1 MSALAAR
8 RAPATRRSARWV
20 GSVLAAVAFGLAG
33 GGNATAEVTGAAD
46 DLRTGWYPDEP
57 SLAPGQITKEHFKQ
71 VFEDKL
77 EGQIYAQP
85 LTANGTLLV
94 VTEENW
100 AYGLDPTT
108 GSVRWKRQFGTSVEA
123 GEAPGAPIKCTDL
136 EPRVGITGTPVIDT
150 EHNVAYFVS
159 NRYVSGSS
167 GAIAWY
173 MHAIELSSGNELANF
188 PVQITGEAQNL
199 TPETAQ
205 FEPVQLLQRPALL
218 MMNGVVYAG
227 FGSHCDNTPYEGWI
241 VGVSAATGQVVTK
254 WATSAAHGGSIW
266 QSGGGLV
273 SDGPGQI
280 LFSTG
285 NDAGEPGVWDPP
297 EGSGKQSPPPEGKL
311 GEAVVRVEAQAGGAL
326 ATKDYFSPFN
336 SQLLDEQDL
345 DLGSAAPVGL
355 PSPYFGTS
363 KVPHLLVQE
372 SKTGS
377 VYLLDRDGLGGR
389 AKEANNVVQELGPY
403 SGVWGAAAVW
413 PGEGG
418 YVAVP
423 TPNLR
428 FFKYGESAGTPALSE
443 VAKTPDEAS
452 FGSGSP
458 IVTSNGTNSGSGV
471 LWITWCPPQGCQ
483 EAELR
488 AYHPTSTG
496 EPEPFWAAKV
506 GYATKFS
513 RPDASGGRVYVG
525 NREGAVIGFGP
536 ASSSEPPPAVRRV
549 SPPRGP
555 IAGRTTVSIS
565 GSNLTAATAVTFGST
580 GAASFT
586 VNSAT
591 SITAVSPPETAGRV
605 DVTVT
610 TPSGTS
616 AISRRDRFR
625 FVKHR

>member
-1 MSALAAR
+1 VVGVIAAAMFALAGSGSALA
-8 RAPATRRSARWV
+8 
-20 GSVLAAVAFGLAG
+20 
-33 GGNATAEVTGAAD
+33 AEVTGAAD
-46 DLRTGWYPDEP
+46 NLRTGWYPDEP
-57 SLAPGQITKEHFKQ
+57 SLAPAQITKERFKQ
-71 VFEDKL
+71 VFEDRL

-100 AYGLDPTT
+100 AYGLDPAS
-108 GSVRWKRQFGTSVEA
+108 GSVRWKKQFGTAVEA
-123 GEAPGAPIKCTDL
+123 GETPQATIKCSDL

-159 NRYVSGSS
+159 NRYLSGNS
-167 GAIAWY
+167 GPIGWY
-173 MHAIELSSGNELANF
+173 MHAIELSSGNELPNF

-199 TPETAQ
+199 APEIVP
-205 FEPVQLLQRPALL
+205 FEPVQQLQRPALL
-218 MMNGVVYAG
+218 LMNGVVYAG
-227 FGSHCDNTPYEGWI
+227 FGSHCDISPYEGWI
-241 VGVSAATGQVVTK
+241 VGVSASTGQVVTK
-254 WATSAAHGGSIW
+254 WATSAAHGGAVW
-266 QSGGGLV
+266 QSGGGPV

-297 EGSGKQSPPPEGKL
+297 EGSGKQIPPPEGKL
-311 GEAVVRVEAQAGGAL
+311 GEAVVRVEAQSGGAL

-336 SQLLDEQDL
+336 SKLLDELDL
-345 DLGSAAPVGL
+345 DLGSSAPVGL
-355 PSPYFGTS
+355 PAPYFGTS

-372 SKTGS
+372 GKTGL
-377 VYLLDRDGLGGR
+377 VYLLNRDGLGGR
-389 AKEANNVVQELGPY
+389 GKEANNVVQELGPY
-403 SGVWGAAAVW
+403 SGVWGAAGVW

-428 FFKYGESAGTPALSE
+428 FFKYGESSSAPALSE

-458 IVTSNGTNSGSGV
+458 IVTSSGTTSGSGV
-471 LWITWCPPQGCQ
+471 LWITWCPPLGCQ

-488 AYHPTSTG
+488 AYNPASSG
-496 EPEPFWAAKV
+496 EPEPFWTAKV
-506 GYATKFS
+506 GYASKFS
-513 RPDASGGRVYVG
+513 RPDASGGRIYVG
-525 NREGAVIGFGP
+525 NREGAVIGFG
-536 ASSSEPPPAVRRV
+536 AGSSYEPPPTVRRV
-549 SPPRGP
+549 SPARGP
-555 IAGRTTVSIS
+555 AGGGTTVSIT
-565 GSNLTAATAVTFGST
+565 GSNFTAAAAVSFGSNA
-580 GAASFT
+580 AASVT

-591 SITAVSPPETAGRV
+591 SITAVSPAQSAGRV

-616 AISRRDRFR
+616 PTSRRDHFR

>member
-1 MSALAAR
+1 VIGVIAALLLALAA
-8 RAPATRRSARWV
+8 APSA
-20 GSVLAAVAFGLAG
+20 A
-33 GGNATAEVTGAAD
+33 AEVTGAAD

-57 SLAPGQITKEHFKQ
+57 SLAPAQITKEHFRQ

-94 VTEENW
+94 VTEQNW
-100 AYGLDPTT
+100 AYGIDPTA
-108 GSVRWKRQFGTSVEA
+108 GSVRWKRQLGTAVEA
-123 GEAPGAPIKCTDL
+123 GESPQATIKCTDL

-150 EHNVAYFVS
+150 EHGVAYFVS
-159 NRYVSGSS
+159 NRYLSGSS
-167 GAIAWY
+167 GPIGWF
-173 MHAIELSSGNELANF
+173 MHAIELSNGNELPNF

-199 TPETAQ
+199 APEVVP

-218 MMNGVVYAG
+218 MMNGVVYAA
-227 FGSHCDNTPYEGWI
+227 FGSHCDISPFEGWI
-241 VGVSAATGQVVTK
+241 VGVSATSGQVVTK

-273 SDGPGQI
+273 SDGPNRI

-297 EGSGKQSPPPEGKL
+297 EGPGTQSPAPEGRL
-311 GEAVVRVEAQAGGAL
+311 GESVVRVEAQSGGAL

-336 SQLLDEQDL
+336 SKLLDEQDL
-345 DLGSAAPVGL
+345 DVGSSAPVGL
-355 PSPYFGTS
+355 PSPYFGTA
-363 KVPHLLVQE
+363 KVPHLLLQE
-372 SKTGS
+372 SKIGS
-377 VYLLDRDGLGGR
+377 VYLLNRDGLGGR
-389 AKEANNVVQELGPY
+389 GSAANNVLQELGPY
-403 SGVWGAAAVW
+403 GGVWGAASVW

-423 TPNLR
+423 AFSLR
-428 FFKYGESAGTPALSE
+428 FFKYGESAGAPAVAE
-443 VAKTPDEAS
+443 VAHTAEEAS

-458 IVTSNGTNSGSGV
+458 IVTSNGTTSGSGV
-471 LWITWCPPQGCQ
+471 LWITWCPPVGCQ

-488 AYHPTSTG
+488 AYNPASSG
-496 EPEPFWAAKV
+496 EPEPFWTAKV
-506 GYATKFS
+506 GFASKFS
-513 RPDASGGRVYVG
+513 RPDASGGHIYVG
-525 NREGAVIGFGP
+525 NREGALIGFG
-536 ASSSEPPPAVRRV
+536 ATSGPPPSVRRV
-549 SPPRGP
+549 SPPRGSST
-555 IAGRTTVSIS
+555 GGTSVRIS
-565 GSNLTAATAVTFGST
+565 GANLTGATAVSFGSS

-591 SITAVSPPETAGRV
+591 SITAVSPAESPARV

-610 TPSGTS
+610 TPGGTS
-616 AISRRDRFR
+616 ALSRRDRFR